1 MEIMLIARYPT
12 NTREQIEEILGQIAR
27 DVDFY
32 YIYSSEACPT
42 CSLDVVTNTSVDSF
56 CPTCSGTYWIAHYS
70 GVTMSAHVT
79 WKFDYQNEFE
89 TGGRYFVG
97 DARVKVMHTDERER
111 LIKETK
117 YLIVD
122 NKTMNVEKVTLLGAP
137 AVNRII
143 VDVKE
148 LEE

>member
-1 MEIMLIARYPT
+1 MTMFVWPGTKVR
-12 NTREQIEEILGQIAR
+12 NQIEEIIHTVGR
-27 DVDFY
+27 DVDFFY
-32 YIYSSEACPT
+32 VYSSYACPI
-42 CSLDVVTNTSVDSF
+42 CDLDPVTQTSVDSY
-56 CPTCSGTYWIAHYS
+56 CPVCSGVYWIDVYS

-89 TGGRYFVG
+89 TGGKYFVG
-97 DARVKVMHTDERER
+97 DARVKVMHTPEREQ

-122 NKTMNVEKVTLLGAP
+122 GKTMNVEKTTLLGTP
-137 AVNRII
+137 INRIV

-148 LEE
+148 LDE